1 MKDEKKKDLIRKL
14 TLAGMAASAP
24 ILISQI
30 IILKLLEWGVIKAIT
45 ALVLTIVITMS
56 SFAAILVIV
65 IQLVT
70 PIKAAMTGESVVQPD
85 NRLSQR
91 AQKIATRQDELGELV
106 RTVQNTFTGFAGTIG
121 AIKTATEDLSAV
133 SEEFSQMFDS
143 MGSAMEHTSTAV
155 GTIISNTSVQ
165 ADYTLD
171 IKQKT
176 DSIAVA
182 IDHIMQ
188 NVNALTASAES
199 VSECNQRAADII
211 DELIVISKEN
221 GESIE
226 AVREQTR
233 KTNQSVQEIRAVT
246 EIIAGISSQTN
257 LLALNASIEAAR
269 AGEHG
274 RGFAV
279 VADEIRALADQS
291 KESTEHINQI
301 VNELIQNSDI
311 SVDVTNKVSEA
322 FGRQDEKMHDTEAIF
337 ATLNSEIRQVSSAIE
352 GIDAEIADLE
362 QNKNVISDGVD
373 NLTTFAEQNADYS
386 KNVEQDMRQMENVVI
401 NCKDAT
407 ARVVD
412 VSEELVSEIQKV
424 KNVRIDNLR
433 RTSIK

>member
-1 MKDEKKKDLIRKL
+1 MKNEKKQDLVRKL
-14 TLAGMAASAP
+14 ILAGLGASAP

-30 IILKLLEWGVIKAIT
+30 IILKLLELGVINTIA
-45 ALVLTIVITMS
+45 ALLLMIAITMS
-56 SFAAILVIV
+56 CLAVVLVLVIQT
-65 IQLVT
+65 IT
-70 PIKAAMTGESVVQPD
+70 PIKAAMTGESVAQTD

-91 AQKIATRQDELGELV
+91 AQKIAARQDELGEMV
-106 RTVQNTFTGFAGTIG
+106 RTVQDTFTGFAGTVS
-121 AIKTATEDLSAV
+121 AIRTATEELSAV

-171 IKQKT
+171 IKKKT

-188 NVNALTASAES
+188 NVSALTASAES
-199 VSECNQRAADII
+199 VSACNQRAADII
-211 DELIVISKEN
+211 DELIVISTEN

-246 EIIAGISSQTN
+246 EIIDGISSQTN

-274 RGFAV
+274 KGFAV

-322 FGRQDEKMHDTEAIF
+322 FGRQDEKMHDTEEIF
-337 ATLNSEIRQVSSAIE
+337 ATLNNEIRQVSTAIE

-362 QNKNVISDGVD
+362 QNKNVIADGVD

-386 KNVEQDMRQMENVVI
+386 KNVEQDMKQMENVVM

-412 VSEELVSEIQKV
+412 VSEELVSEMQKV
-424 KNVRIDNLR
+424 QSMRIDNLR
-433 RTSIK
+433 I

>member
-1 MKDEKKKDLIRKL
+1 MKDEKKQDLVRKL
-14 TLAGMAASAP
+14 ILVGLGASAP

-30 IILKLLEWGVIKAIT
+30 IILKLLELGVINTLAALLLTT
-45 ALVLTIVITMS
+45 AMTMSCLAVILVLIIQTI
-56 SFAAILVIV
+56 
-65 IQLVT
+65 T
-70 PIKAAMTGESVVQPD
+70 PIKAAMTGESVAQTD

-91 AQKIATRQDELGELV
+91 AQKIAARQDELGEMV
-106 RTVQNTFTGFAGTIG
+106 RTVQDTFAGFAGTVS
-121 AIKTATEDLSAV
+121 AIRTATEELSAV

-171 IKQKT
+171 IKKKT

-188 NVNALTASAES
+188 NVSALTASAES
-199 VSECNQRAADII
+199 VSACNQRAADII
-211 DELIVISKEN
+211 DELIVISTEN

-274 RGFAV
+274 KGFAV

-322 FGRQDEKMHDTEAIF
+322 FGRQDEKMRDTEEIF
-337 ATLNSEIRQVSSAIE
+337 ATLNNEIRQVSTAIE

-362 QNKNVISDGVD
+362 QNKNVIADGVD

-386 KNVEQDMRQMENVVI
+386 KNVEQDMKQMENVVI

-412 VSEELVSEIQKV
+412 VSEELVSEMQKV
-424 KNVRIDNLR
+424 QSMRIDNLK
-433 RTSIK
+433 I

>member
-1 MKDEKKKDLIRKL
+1 MKNEKKQDLVRKL
-14 TLAGMAASAP
+14 ILAGLGASAP
-24 ILISQI
+24 VLISQV
-30 IILKLLEWGVIKAIT
+30 IILKLLELGVINTIA
-45 ALVLTIVITMS
+45 ALLLMIAITMS
-56 SFAAILVIV
+56 CLAVVLV
-65 IQLVT
+65 LVVQTIT
-70 PIKAAMTGESVVQPD
+70 PIKAAMTGESVAQTD

-91 AQKIATRQDELGELV
+91 AQKIAARQDELGEMV
-106 RTVQNTFTGFAGTIG
+106 RTVQDTFTGFAGTVS
-121 AIKTATEDLSAV
+121 AIRTATEELSAV

-171 IKQKT
+171 IKKKT

-188 NVNALTASAES
+188 NVSALTASAES
-199 VSECNQRAADII
+199 VSACNQRAADII
-211 DELIVISKEN
+211 DELIVISTEN

-246 EIIAGISSQTN
+246 EIIDGISSQTN

-274 RGFAV
+274 KGFAV

-322 FGRQDEKMHDTEAIF
+322 FGRQDEKMRDTEEIF
-337 ATLNSEIRQVSSAIE
+337 ATLNNEIRQVSTAIE

-362 QNKNVISDGVD
+362 QNKNVIADGVD

-386 KNVEQDMRQMENVVI
+386 KNVEQDMKQMENVVM

-412 VSEELVSEIQKV
+412 VSEELVSEMQKV
-424 KNVRIDNLR
+424 QSMRIDNLR
-433 RTSIK
+433 I

>member
-1 MKDEKKKDLIRKL
+1 MKDEKKQDLVRKL
-14 TLAGMAASAP
+14 ILAGLGASAP

-30 IILKLLEWGVIKAIT
+30 IILKLLELGVINTIA
-45 ALVLTIVITMS
+45 ALLLMIAITMS
-56 SFAAILVIV
+56 CLAVVLVLVIQT
-65 IQLVT
+65 IT
-70 PIKAAMTGESVVQPD
+70 PIKAAMTGESVAQTD

-91 AQKIATRQDELGELV
+91 AQKIAARQDELGEMV
-106 RTVQNTFTGFAGTIG
+106 RTVQDTFTGFAGTVS
-121 AIKTATEDLSAV
+121 AIRTATEELSAV

-171 IKQKT
+171 IKKKT

-188 NVNALTASAES
+188 NVSALTASAES
-199 VSECNQRAADII
+199 VSACNQRAADII
-211 DELIVISKEN
+211 DELIVISTEN

-246 EIIAGISSQTN
+246 EIIDGISSQTN

-274 RGFAV
+274 KGFAV

-322 FGRQDEKMHDTEAIF
+322 FGRQDEKMRDTEEIF
-337 ATLNSEIRQVSSAIE
+337 ATLNNEIRQVSTAIE

-362 QNKNVISDGVD
+362 QNKNVIADGVD

-386 KNVEQDMRQMENVVI
+386 KNVEQDMKQMENVVM

-412 VSEELVSEIQKV
+412 VSEELVSEMQKV
-424 KNVRIDNLR
+424 QSMRIDNLR
-433 RTSIK
+433 I